1 MDELMALWTELKH
14 MKQIHGMDEKWDTLT
29 ELAHINEIEDMDSIC
44 IKLFKWM

>member
-1 MDELMALWTELKH
+1 